1 MNAYDHVLSGLRVLG
16 QHDMHVYVFV
26 SFVDSLISL
35 SSHVQRVVKQGQDV
49 LCDAASQRDDC
60 RCRVYHRGI
69 IRGRVLAKQLTWGR
83 VQPSLQRVYAV
94 IVHSFAFMHDL
105 FLAYPFFGI
114 HSHSHADV
122 YAA

>member
-1 MNAYDHVLSGLRVLG
+1 MC
-16 QHDMHVYVFV
+16 FV
-26 SFVDSLISL
+26 SFAGRLISL

-60 RCRVYHRGI
+60 RGGIYHRGI
-69 IRGRVLAKQLTWGR
+69 VCGGVLAKQLTRRR

-94 IVHSFAFMHDL
+94 IMHLFAFMHDP
-105 FLAYPFFGI
+105 FLAYPFFGRI

-122 YAA
+122 YMLRNACRVEHQLERMLGASIW